1 MENKKKETK
10 KVEEEKK
17 DTVEVSKDF
26 LNDLKNE
33 MKSLKENQS
42 MLLEV
47 ADKTQLSKFYSRNQK
62 KLPSIVLLRMLENKV
77 IIGWGKMKDND
88 VYEESR
94 GKIVEAQTVD
104 LVLEG
109 GDIKTLSYKNYIRQ
123 YTTQKAK
130 VISTTENENGDIIL
144 KTERIDNGKQ
154 YDINIKFVN

>member
-1 MENKKKETK
+1 MEKNKKTNK